1 MSVTLYNN
9 SDFDELLLGHLVR
22 SQKVYDRA
30 KALQMEGDDFLTSH
44 AAGIQVY
51 KTLGELLLNLN
62 IDRPIT
68 STVLNIEVLDLV
80 SKNQINEVTEEN
92 LQELLNSFYTI
103 DLQEDYVLNHLVPF
117 IKHRR
122 LSKVQQTAS
131 DSTEMY
137 EQMRQTAETFENI
150 KDFEDVVDV
159 NPFDRPI
166 YVNQV
171 VYRSVGFPGLETHMG
186 GFQPEE
192 CSLLM
197 AGSGVGKTAC
207 AVNIANAI
215 SEFVKVGYFSLEE
228 PNAHLVQ
235 RFYARKFGLSY
246 SKLRY
251 GNPDERMLL
260 DSKFA
265 DLTALERTALRNL
278 KIIDARHMTPVTVNT
293 IKGLLNKY
301 ANEGFIMDTIII
313 DQMDYLSPVKTLTK
327 GADRWREY
335 EQIAFECDELSMF
348 RILDR
353 HPISVIVLHQLK
365 GAPMWDYTVDDIA
378 GFKGI
383 IKPFDLALAIGKHQ
397 ENANYI
403 KIQSLKVRHFAPFA
417 MTYQANF
424 ENMSFTTGS
433 WTPTETKKER
443 FKKKQEEDEK
453 RFNDLDALKN
463 RARVPV
469 T

>member
-1 MSVTLYNN
+1 MSATLYNN
-9 SDFDELLLGHLVR
+9 SDFDELILMHLTR

-30 KALQMEGDDFLTSH
+30 KALKMEGDDFLTSL

-51 KTLGELLLNLN
+51 KTIGQLLLDLN
-62 IDRPIT
+62 IVRPIV
-68 STVLNIEVLDLV
+68 STVLDIEVQTLLA
-80 SKNQINEVTEEN
+80 NNEINDVTIEN
-92 LQELLNSFYTI
+92 LKELLDSFYI
-103 DLQEDYVLNHLVPF
+103 KELQEDYVEQHLFEF

-122 LSKVQQTAS
+122 LSKVQQTTT

-137 EQMRQTAETFENI
+137 EEMKQVAEGFENI
-150 KDFEDVVDV
+150 RVFEDVVDV

-166 YVNQV
+166 YIEQLA
-171 VYRSVGFPGLETHMG
+171 YRAIGFDGLEAHMG

-207 AVNIANAI
+207 AVNIANCI
-215 SEFVKVGYFSLEE
+215 SEFVNVGYFSLEE
-228 PNAHLVQ
+228 PNAHLTQ
-235 RFYARKFGLSY
+235 RFYARKFGLNY

-251 GNPDERMLL
+251 GNPEERMLL
-260 DSKFA
+260 NSAFA
-265 DLTALERTALRNL
+265 DLTALDRQRLRGL

-293 IKGLLNKY
+293 IKGLLTKY
-301 ANEGFIMDTIII
+301 ANEGFIIDTIII
-313 DQMDYLSPVKTLTK
+313 DQMDYLSPVKTLSK
-327 GADRWREY
+327 GADRWKEY

-348 RILDR
+348 RILDQ

-365 GAPMWDYTVDDIA
+365 GAPTWDYTVDDIA

-383 IKPFDLALAIGKHQ
+383 IKPFDLALAIGKHH

-417 MTYQANF
+417 LTYQANF
-424 ENMSFTTGS
+424 ENMNFTRADWAPQNG
-433 WTPTETKKER
+433 KEDR
-443 FKKKQEEDEK
+443 NRKKQEDEEK
-453 RFNDLDALKN
+453 RFNDLHRLKD

-469 T
+469 Q